1 MGISPDLELAR
12 IAAKA
17 RREAARH
24 LKRAVQAEE
33 AAKRAKSALKKERR
47 GAAKVH
53 RFFHGVWL
61 KIAKMGERK

>member
-1 MGISPDLELAR
+1 MSPKIELAR
-12 IAAKA
+12 LAAKA

-24 LKRAVQAEE
+24 LKRAVRAEM

-61 KIAKMGERK
+61 KIAKIGGTK

>member
-1 MGISPDLELAR
+1 MSPKIELAR
-12 IAAKA
+12 LAAKA

-24 LKRAVQAEE
+24 LKRAVRAEK
-33 AAKRAKSALKKERR
+33 AATRAISAVKKERR

-61 KIAKMGERK
+61 KIAKIGETK

>member
-1 MGISPDLELAR
+1 MAMSSDLELAR

-24 LKRAVQAEE
+24 LKRAVQAEK
-33 AAKRAKSALKKERR
+33 AARQAKSAPKKERR

-61 KIAKMGERK
+61 KIAKIGETK

>member
-1 MGISPDLELAR
+1 MAMSPGLELAR

-24 LKRAVQAEE
+24 LRRAVQAEK
-33 AAKRAKSALKKERR
+33 AAKRAKSALRQERR

-61 KIAKMGERK
+61 KIAKIGEK